1 MVPKVILFRL
11 EHSRRTLVPKVDF
24 VSAPG
29 TSPDNVYR
37 TGGPI
42 ALVTNRCVFAFDKTK
57 KRFRLESVH
66 PGHTLEEVRDET
78 GSEFDLP
85 AKVGETPAPDADTLR
100 LMRERV
106 APELAEVYPEFTAKI
121 FNIRH

>member
-1 MVPKVILFRL
+1 VPKVILFRL
-11 EHSRRTLVPKVDF
+11 EHSRRTLVPTVDF

-42 ALVTNRCVFAFDKTK
+42 ALVTNRCVFSFDKAK
-57 KRFRLESVH
+57 KRFRLDSVH
-66 PGHTLEEVRDET
+66 PGHTLEEVRDHT
-78 GSEFDLP
+78 GFDFDMP
-85 AKVGETPAPDADTLR
+85 ESVGVTPAPDAATLR
-100 LMRERV
+100 LMRDRV
-106 APELAEVYPEFTAKI
+106 APELAEVYPEFTAKV